1 MQRKLKQVRNIVKF
15 KIIKDWNLEF
25 YSTRNEKEENLFYLA
40 AYNVLTCK
48 FYFKQGIFFL
58 SYLIPNSFPTQMKRR
73 SKQMQQL
80 FLY

>member
-40 AYNVLTCK
+40 AHNVLTCK